1 MLYPFDDGTIG
12 LTPFF
17 SIEKSNTSVYIIAN
31 LLKALISL
39 TTNVVVRKKLSQL
52 LKTAQNKLDPIR
64 KRSYQ
69 YGGNLEA
76 GVKMIEDELSRSCGK
91 LILEDYLKED
101 NSSSSS
107 SSDNKRK
114 YNEFD
119 FSPKNIE
126 RLVKEDKKKKKK

>member
-1 MLYPFDDGTIG
+1 
-12 LTPFF
+12 
-17 SIEKSNTSVYIIAN
+17 V
-31 LLKALISL
+31 LISL
-39 TTNVVVRKKLSQL
+39 STNVVVKKKLSQL

-64 KRSYQ
+64 ERSCQ

-76 GVKMIEDELSRSCGK
+76 GVKMIENELSRSCGK

-101 NSSSSS
+101 SND

-114 YNEFD
+114 YSEFD

-126 RLVKEDKKKKKK
+126 RLVKQDNKKKKKK